1 MQLTEHTYFGEN
13 NRYYL
18 ERLLGRG
25 GFSEVWLA
33 QDNLTHQQIALK
45 VYVPG
50 TGLDDEG
57 LQTFSEE
64 FARVSNLHHQNL
76 LTSQHVDAWKG
87 MPYLTMSYCAHGSL
101 VKKIGKMSEPEIR
114 KVLHDVAAG
123 LAYLHAHD
131 VIHQDIKPDNILL
144 DDAGN
149 YVITDF
155 GISTRTRST
164 LRKSV
169 AASSSHS
176 GGTIAYMGPERFGKE
191 PAPVKASDIW
201 SLGAMCFEL
210 LEGVLPFGEI
220 GGGMQKGGAEIP
232 SIQANVSDALK
243 YIISK
248 MLQKETWDR
257 PDAATLVEWI
267 NNPQNISID
276 YSLLGLPIP
285 SEPFVDQFFSIS
297 PENIQVPS
305 IGGNAVVYV
314 HSNAKSWMIKDLANW
329 VHWDKKQDDYIT
341 LQFDKNKSGQ
351 NRECLA
357 KVSAVFDDGGSESAT
372 LTISQPSLSKRNI
385 WIKWLMG
392 VAVIIISVF
401 VGVRACSIHQEK
413 IRIEQIRQQQLFQA
427 IKQTEEKARI
437 AEQEKKAAEERARTA
452 EEQLK
457 RAREGSALP
466 ISNGVF
472 QLKSG
477 ALLTIPSCF
486 TIHNIIGSD
495 DQFFN
500 ADQTMNLFVSSEG
513 FRTLQSAYSAWTYN
527 YGKTITYQRITDKFA
542 VVTWKEGQDDGVYCR
557 ADLINGKVNY
567 WILRWDRNSVDTEA
581 RRMLDNFEIKFVK

>member
-1 MQLTEHTYFGEN
+1 MQLTEYTYFGEN

-18 ERLLGRG
+18 EKLLGRG

-33 QDNLTHQQIALK
+33 QDNLTHQQMALK

-114 KVLHDVAAG
+114 KVLHDVASG

-144 DDAGN
+144 DDTGN

-201 SLGAMCFEL
+201 SLGAMLYEL
-210 LEGVLPFGEI
+210 MIGDTPFGEH
-220 GGGMQKGGAEIP
+220 GGLIQKSGAEIP
-232 SIQANVSDALK
+232 TIQGNYSDELK
-243 YIISK
+243 QMVEQ
-248 MLQKETWDR
+248 MLSLNPWDR
-257 PDAATLVEWI
+257 PTAEDLAAGYAVPSVSSAPTRNRPTVAMPTTSSAQPASAPTTE
-267 NNPQNISID
+267 QNTAPIRKRSTEVTPTTSSQSKSTPTPSAHPKETTKVLITILIFV
-276 YSLLGLPIP
+276 LLGLGVTVGILRYN
-285 SEPFVDQFFSIS
+285 SHQEEVRNEQ
-297 PENIQVPS
+297 
-305 IGGNAVVYV
+305 
-314 HSNAKSWMIKDLANW
+314 
-329 VHWDKKQDDYIT
+329 
-341 LQFDKNKSGQ
+341 
-351 NRECLA
+351 LA
-357 KVSAVFDDGGSESAT
+357 KA
-372 LTISQPSLSKRNI
+372 Q
-385 WIKWLMG
+385 
-392 VAVIIISVF
+392 
-401 VGVRACSIHQEK
+401 
-413 IRIEQIRQQQLFQA
+413 RQA
-427 IKQTEEKARI
+427 EENARI
-437 AEQEKKAAEERARTA
+437 AEQEKKAALERARQA
-452 EEQLK
+452 EKQLNETEK
-457 RAREGSALP
+457 QLNEAKNKSSFP
-466 ISNGVF
+466 VSNGVF
-472 QLKSG
+472 QLQSG

-486 TIHNIIGSD
+486 VAHEKFGPD

-500 ADQTMNLFVSSEG
+500 ADKTMKLFVSSGG
-513 FRTLQSAYSAWTYN
+513 FATLQNAYSVWTESD
-527 YGKTITYQRITDKFA
+527 YGISITYQRISDKFA
-542 VVTWKEGQDDGVYCR
+542 VVSWTEGQEGAYCR
-557 ADLINGKVNY
+557 ADLVKGKVNF
-567 WILRWDRNSVDTEA
+567 WILRWNRNYADEEA
-581 RRMLDNFEIKFVK
+581 KRILNNFEIKFLK

>member
-18 ERLLGRG
+18 EKLLGRG

-33 QDNLTHQQIALK
+33 QDNLTHQQIAFK

-87 MPYLTMSYCAHGSL
+87 MPYLTMSYCAQGSL

-114 KVLHDVAAG
+114 KVLHDVASG

-201 SLGAMCFEL
+201 SLGAMLYEL
-210 LEGVLPFGEI
+210 MTGDTPFGEH
-220 GGGMQKGGAEIP
+220 GGLIQKSGAEIP
-232 SIQANVSDALK
+232 TIQGNWSDDLK
-243 YIISK
+243 QCVEQ
-248 MLQKETWDR
+248 MLASNPWNR
-257 PDAATLVEWI
+257 PTAA
-267 NNPQNISID
+267 
-276 YSLLGLPIP
+276 
-285 SEPFVDQFFSIS
+285 
-297 PENIQVPS
+297 
-305 IGGNAVVYV
+305 
-314 HSNAKSWMIKDLANW
+314 DLAAGNFI
-329 VHWDKKQDDYIT
+329 VSAAERNRPTVVMATAQTYPQSET
-341 LQFDKNKSGQ
+341 TTKSGRNQ
-351 NRECLA
+351 TLREW
-357 KVSAVFDDGGSESAT
+357 FESHCT
-372 LTISQPSLSKRNI
+372 DPDSK
-385 WIKWLMG
+385 
-392 VAVIIISVF
+392 
-401 VGVRACSIHQEK
+401 
-413 IRIEQIRQQQLFQA
+413 
-427 IKQTEEKARI
+427 
-437 AEQEKKAAEERARTA
+437 
-452 EEQLK
+452 
-457 RAREGSALP
+457 
-466 ISNGVF
+466 
-472 QLKSG
+472 
-477 ALLTIPSCF
+477 
-486 TIHNIIGSD
+486 
-495 DQFFN
+495 
-500 ADQTMNLFVSSEG
+500 
-513 FRTLQSAYSAWTYN
+513 
-527 YGKTITYQRITDKFA
+527 KT
-542 VVTWKEGQDDGVYCR
+542 
-557 ADLINGKVNY
+557 
-567 WILRWDRNSVDTEA
+567 
-581 RRMLDNFEIKFVK
+581 